1 MDDAQALFESI
12 RTGDAARVRELVS
25 ANVNLVNARNPQMQ
39 SAVLM
44 SCYQGRKEIRDL
56 LIEKGATLQLHEA
69 VAAGNLN
76 RVKELVEAQPAL
88 AKTYSP
94 DGFPLLALAATFGHE
109 QVARYL
115 HGKGADLNAIATNE
129 TGYTALTGAV
139 ASGHALIAQWLGE
152 NGADVNY
159 RYAKG
164 YSPLLTAAANGHL
177 EIVKMLL
184 AHGAGLH
191 MRTDDGKDALRFAQE
206 RGHNQVAEYLRE
218 LGLTE

>member
-12 RTGDAARVRELVS
+12 RTGDAGKVRELIG
-25 ANVNLVNARNPQMQ
+25 ANAHLVNARNPQLQ

-56 LIEKGATLQLHEA
+56 LIEKGATLELHEA

-76 RVKELVEAQPAL
+76 RVKELVEAKPAL
-88 AKTYSP
+88 AKSYSP
-94 DGFPLLALAATFGHE
+94 DGFPVFALAAAFGHE
-109 QVARYL
+109 HLARYL
-115 HGKGADLNAIATNE
+115 QGKGAEINAVATNG
-129 TGYTALTGAV
+129 TGYSALTGAV
-139 ASGHALIAQWLGE
+139 ASGHASIAQWLAE

-184 AHGAGLH
+184 AHGAALH
-191 MRTDDGKDALRFAQE
+191 ARTDDGKNALAFAQE
-206 RGHNQVAEYLRE
+206 RGHNEVVKYLQE
-218 LGLTE
+218 LGLTP

>member
-12 RTGDAARVRELVS
+12 RTGDAGKVRELVS
-25 ANVNLVNARNPQMQ
+25 ANANLVNARNPQLQ

-56 LIEKGATLQLHEA
+56 LIEKGATLELHEA
-69 VAAGNLN
+69 VAVGNLN
-76 RVKELVEAQPAL
+76 RVKELVETKPAL
-88 AKTYSP
+88 AKSYSP
-94 DGFPLLALAATFGHE
+94 DGFPVFALAAALGHDD
-109 QVARYL
+109 VARYL
-115 HGKGADLNAIATNE
+115 QSKGAEINAIATNA
-129 TGYTALTGAV
+129 TGYSALTGAV
-139 ASGHALIAQWLGE
+139 ASGHALIAQWLAE

-184 AHGAGLH
+184 AHGADFDA
-191 MRTDDGKDALRFAQE
+191 RTDDGKSALTFAQE
-206 RGHNQVAEYLRE
+206 RGHNEVAKYLQE
-218 LGLTE
+218 LGLTS